1 LIKLIA
7 FDLDNVLI
15 DGEVIDEMAKVK
27 GVEAKISEITRQAM
41 EGELDFETALKQRVS
56 LLKGASVEEIKK
68 VMNEIPL
75 MKGANETIIH
85 LKKKDYKIATI
96 TGSFETIAQRM
107 KDELDFDYTFSNS
120 LSEENGF
127 LTGEVT
133 GPLVKGS
140 KSEILK
146 KIMKIEKIS
155 ASECAAVGDGANDI
169 SMLEEA
175 GLGVAFNAK
184 PVLKEIADIVVEKKD
199 LRELIKVFDN
209 KNMPE
214 HELEDSNVQKAELQ
228 SKKSFGE
235 LLTEKK
241 DLERTLKKLT
251 TERDRLNEEAQKYRQ
266 ERDDLNSKI
275 RENLDNAI
283 KYRDERDQVN
293 NEVKKYKKLRDQ
305 AHHKYKKMEWTSGR
319 RDVIQIEDEIKR
331 LEKTIETRVL
341 DIRKENELVKKVTD
355 LSKKLQGMQEDE
367 ESRTEALELKQVS
380 EGHHAKVVEL
390 SDQAQETHEKML
402 EYFRRIDE
410 IRNQADEAHKNF
422 IKTREKAN
430 EVHKEVKATFGKI
443 RKTNKIMDRVKAK
456 ERSIEDE
463 IVRKKNSEE
472 KEEAEEIYRKF
483 REGKKVSTDELLLLQ
498 KHNIV

>member
-1 LIKLIA
+1 MIKLIA

-15 DGEVIDEMAKVK
+15 DGEVIDEMAKVS
-27 GVEAKISEITRQAM
+27 GVETKISEITRQAM

-56 LLKGASVEEIKK
+56 LLKGASVDEIKK
-68 VMNEIPL
+68 VMLDIPL
-75 MKGANETIIH
+75 MEGAKETITH

-96 TGSFETIAQRM
+96 TGSFETIAQRI
-107 KDELDFDYTFSNS
+107 KDELDFDYAFSNS

-133 GPLVKGS
+133 GPLVKGPKS
-140 KSEILK
+140 KILK
-146 KIMKIEKIS
+146 KIMKMEDIS

-184 PVLKEIADIVVEKKD
+184 PVLKEMADVIVEKKD

-214 HELEDSNVQKAELQ
+214 PKLDSIEPKSDLD

-235 LLTEKK
+235 LLDEKK

-251 TERDRLNEEAQKYRQ
+251 TERDRLNEEAKKYKQ
-266 ERDDLNSKI
+266 ERDDLNSQI

-283 KYRDERDQVN
+283 KYRDERDRVN
-293 NEVKKYKKLRDQ
+293 KEVKKYKKLRDE
-305 AHHKYKKMEWTSGR
+305 AHQKYKKMEWTSGR
-319 RDVIQIEDEIKR
+319 RDVLQIEDEIKR

-355 LSKKLQGMQEDE
+355 LRKKLQGMQENE
-367 ESRTEALELKQVS
+367 ESRTEALELKEVS

-402 EYFRRIDE
+402 EYFRHIDE
-410 IRNQADEAHKNF
+410 IRSQADEAHKKF

-430 EVHKEVKATFGKI
+430 EVHEEVKATFGKI
-443 RKTNKIMDRVKAK
+443 RKTNKAMDRVKAK
-456 ERSIEDE
+456 ERSVEDE
-463 IVRKKNSEE
+463 IVRQKNSEE
-472 KEEAEEIYRKF
+472 KERAEEIYRKF

>member
-1 LIKLIA
+1 MIKLIA

-15 DGEVIDEMAKVK
+15 DGEVIDEMAKVH
-27 GVEAKISEITRQAM
+27 GVESKISEITRQAM
-41 EGELDFETALKQRVS
+41 EGELNFESALKKRVS
-56 LLKGASVEEIKK
+56 LLKGASVDEITK

-75 MKGANETIIH
+75 MKGAKETITH
-85 LKKKDYKIATI
+85 LKKNNYKIATI
-96 TGSFETIAQRM
+96 TGSFETIAQRI
-107 KDELDFDYTFSNS
+107 KDELNFDYAFYNS
-120 LSEENGF
+120 LSEENGI

-133 GPLVKGS
+133 GPLVKGH
-140 KSEILK
+140 KSEILR

-155 ASECAAVGDGANDI
+155 SSECAAVGDGANDI

-184 PVLKEIADIVVEKKD
+184 PVLKEIADVVVEKKD
-199 LRELIKVFDN
+199 LRELMKVFDN
-209 KNMPE
+209 KNMKT
-214 HELEDSNVQKAELQ
+214 ELISKEPKNDIE

-235 LLTEKK
+235 LLNEKK
-241 DLERTLKKLT
+241 ELERTLKKLT
-251 TERDRLNEEAQKYRQ
+251 IERDRLNEDAKKYRQ
-266 ERDDLNSKI
+266 ERDDLNSQI

-283 KYRDERDQVN
+283 KYRDERDLVN
-293 NEVKKYKKLRDQ
+293 KEVKKYKKLREG
-305 AHHKYKKMEWTSGR
+305 AHQKYKKMEWTSGR

-341 DIRKENELVKKVTD
+341 DIKKENELVKKVTD
-355 LSKKLQGMQEDE
+355 LQKKLQGMQENE
-367 ESRTEALELKQVS
+367 ESRAEALELKEIS
-380 EGHHAKVVEL
+380 ESHHAKVVEL
-390 SDQAQETHEKML
+390 SNQAQETHEKML

-410 IRNQADEAHKNF
+410 IRSQADNAHKKF

-430 EVHKEVKATFGKI
+430 EIHEEVKATFGKI
-443 RKTNKIMDRVKAK
+443 RKINKSMDRVKAK

-472 KEEAEEIYRKF
+472 KERAEEIYRKF

-498 KHNIV
+498 KHKIV

>member
-15 DGEVIDEMAKVK
+15 DGEVIDEMAKVH
-27 GVEAKISEITRQAM
+27 GVESKISEITRQAM
-41 EGELDFETALKQRVS
+41 EGELNFESALKKRVS
-56 LLKGASVEEIKK
+56 LLKGASVDEITK

-75 MKGANETIIH
+75 MKGAKETITH
-85 LKKKDYKIATI
+85 LKKNNYKIATI
-96 TGSFETIAQRM
+96 TGSFETIAQRI
-107 KDELDFDYTFSNS
+107 KDELNFDYAFYNS
-120 LSEENGF
+120 LSEENGI

-133 GPLVKGS
+133 GPLVKGH
-140 KSEILK
+140 KSEILR
-146 KIMKIEKIS
+146 KIMKMEKIS
-155 ASECAAVGDGANDI
+155 SSECAAVGDGANDI

-184 PVLKEIADIVVEKKD
+184 PVLKEIADVVVEKKD
-199 LRELIKVFDN
+199 LRELMKVFDN
-209 KNMPE
+209 KNM
-214 HELEDSNVQKAELQ
+214 KAELISKEPKNDIE

-235 LLTEKK
+235 LLNEKK
-241 DLERTLKKLT
+241 ELERTLKKLT
-251 TERDRLNEEAQKYRQ
+251 IERDRLNEDAKKYRQ
-266 ERDDLNSKI
+266 ERDDLNSQI

-283 KYRDERDQVN
+283 KYRDERDLVN
-293 NEVKKYKKLRDQ
+293 KEVKKYKKLREG
-305 AHHKYKKMEWTSGR
+305 AHQKYKKMEWTSGR

-341 DIRKENELVKKVTD
+341 DIKKENELVKKVTD
-355 LSKKLQGMQEDE
+355 LQKKLQGMQENE
-367 ESRTEALELKQVS
+367 ESRAEALELKEIS
-380 EGHHAKVVEL
+380 ESHHAKVVEL
-390 SDQAQETHEKML
+390 SNQAQETHEKML

-410 IRNQADEAHKNF
+410 IRSQADNAHKKF

-430 EVHKEVKATFGKI
+430 EIHEEVKATFGKI
-443 RKTNKIMDRVKAK
+443 RKINKSMDRVKAK

-472 KEEAEEIYRKF
+472 KERAEEIYRKF

-498 KHNIV
+498 KHKIV